1 MKAFYEI
8 PNIYFYK
15 KLIVFQVQEVMVFV
29 VSHHEYK
36 IEYVESALS
45 EKDKTEVS
53 SPF

>member
-8 PNIYFYK
+8 PNVYFYK
-15 KLIVFQVQEVMVFV
+15 KLVVFQVQEVMVFV
-29 VSHHEYK
+29 VLYREYK
-36 IEYVESALS
+36 IECVESALS